1 MSTSCGGA
9 GVGYCLLCPWGAG
22 HPPGPGRAAAGGA
35 RVPGKSCC
43 IPACGSARNSAVPCS
58 HPYPETCAG
67 SRRQERGQRDRSS
80 PPALGSPIRDVSP
93 LPEYFRALKP
103 QGRTPAAPQLLPS
116 AGGWG
121 AREGTPQTRVCS
133 KGCVSG
139 STGAWRVPALCPV
152 GSGSS
157 QTLPRA
163 AGGHRRDLLEQT
175 EWQNVLPCPGQ
186 CSETLQLRRRRFG
199 QGGLSILGH
208 DGHTE
213 QGHRGLARHRACG
226 EGAPAPAPALPF
238 PVVREGS
245 SQTTVFIFPQVSSIL
260 TYHSKSLKHMLTENV
275 YKQEKCCSFASNCQA
290 MLGNG
295 YVAVL

>member
-1 MSTSCGGA
+1 MWGTAGSAHGALGTRRDPGGRQQVELA
-9 GVGYCLLCPWGAG
+9 FQESPA
-22 HPPGPGRAAAGGA
+22 
-35 RVPGKSCC
+35 C
-43 IPACGSARNSAVPCS
+43 IPACGSARNSAVPCP

-67 SRRQERGQRDRSS
+67 NWRQERGQKDRS
-80 PPALGSPIRDVSP
+80 SPIRDVSP
-93 LPEYFRALKP
+93 LPGYFRALKP
-103 QGRTPAAPQLLPS
+103 QGCTPAARQLLPS
-116 AGGWG
+116 AGRWG
-121 AREGTPQTRVCS
+121 CGRGDTQTRVCS

-139 STGAWRVPALCPV
+139 STAASRVPALCPV

-186 CSETLQLRRRRFG
+186 CPETPQLRRRRFG
-199 QGGLSILGH
+199 QSGLSILGH

-213 QGHRGLARHRACG
+213 QGHRGLARHRTCG
-226 EGAPAPAPALPF
+226 EGAPAPAPAPPF
-238 PVVREGS
+238 PAVREGS

-260 TYHSKSLKHMLTENV
+260 TCHSKSFKHMLTENV